1 MKKETEKDKYLL
13 SSLNNALSLL
23 DLLSHYKRLPLAQV
37 AQLSGL
43 DKSVA
48 FRSLYT
54 LEKNG
59 YVEKDADGQYSLG
72 IKFLYYGGLVLQRQD
87 IIEIARPHLQSLA
100 LKCKIAAHLANLND
114 SRVVTIQKEESPYD
128 IQVTARVGMNAP
140 AHTTA
145 MGRVLLAWTSE
156 DQLSLILEQLQFKR
170 YSPASL
176 TTEGMLRQYLAQVR
190 QQGFATDIDDRFPGF
205 GSIAC
210 PVFDHVGHIK
220 AAVGLV
226 GLSQTILANQDFFR
240 RELTSKALEI
250 SEALGYRPADRVP
263 V

>member
-1 MKKETEKDKYLL
+1 MSKTTEKDKYLL

-23 DLLSHYKRLPLAQV
+23 DLLSHYKRLSLAQV

-43 DKSVA
+43 DKSVV

-54 LEKNG
+54 LEKNN
-59 YVEKDADGQYSLG
+59 YVEKDEDGQYSLG

-87 IIEIARPHLQSLA
+87 ITEVARPYLQSLT
-100 LKCKIAAHLANLND
+100 LRCKTAAHLANLNG

-145 MGRVLLAWTSE
+145 MGRVLLAWTPE
-156 DQLSLILEQLQFKR
+156 EQLSILLPQLKFKH
-170 YSPASL
+170 YSAASL
-176 TTEGMLRQYLAQVR
+176 TSEQELRRCLLLVR
-190 QQGFATDIDDRFPGF
+190 QQGYATDIDDRFPGF

-210 PVFDHVGHIK
+210 PIFDHTGSIT

-226 GLSQTILANQDFFR
+226 GLSQSIRANQSVFYK
-240 RELTSKALEI
+240 ELSQTALDI
-250 SEALGYRPADRVP
+250 SEALGYRPETL
-263 V
+263 

>member
-1 MKKETEKDKYLL
+1 MSKTTEKDKYLL

-23 DLLSHYKRLPLAQV
+23 DLLSHYKCLTLAQV

-43 DKSVA
+43 DKSVV
-48 FRSLYT
+48 FRCLYT

-59 YVEKDADGQYSLG
+59 YVEKDTDGQYSLG

-87 IIEIARPHLQSLA
+87 ITEVARPYLQSLT
-100 LKCKIAAHLANLND
+100 LKCKIAAHLANLNG

-145 MGRVLLAWTSE
+145 MGRVLLAWTPE
-156 DQLSLILEQLQFKR
+156 EQLTVILSQLQFKR

-176 TTEGMLRQYLAQVR
+176 TSEAELRRYLMLVR
-190 QQGFATDIDDRFPGF
+190 QHGYATDIDDRFPGF

-210 PVFDHVGHIK
+210 PIFDHTGSIT

-226 GLSQTILANQDFFR
+226 GLSQTIRTNQGTFCQ
-240 RELTSKALEI
+240 ELSQAALDI
-250 SEALGYRPADRVP
+250 SQALGYHPESL
-263 V
+263 